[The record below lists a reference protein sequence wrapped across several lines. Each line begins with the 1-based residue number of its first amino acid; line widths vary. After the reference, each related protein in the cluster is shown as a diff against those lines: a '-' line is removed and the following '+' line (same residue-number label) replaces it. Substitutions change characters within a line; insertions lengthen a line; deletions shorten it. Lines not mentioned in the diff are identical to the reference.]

1 VTPPATPPE
10 APFDVQ
16 AHQWADAMLPRADAH
31 RLDGPLWARWALVE
45 AFAAG
50 KVAGAAEEREACA
63 KLAGAAAARYF
74 DPQSEDYH
82 GPAGDAAMAL
92 AAEIRERA

>member
-31 RLDGPLWARWALVE
+31 RLVGPRWARGALVE

-50 KVAGAAEEREACA
+50 RASVAAEAETPWDRI
-63 KLAGAAAARYF
+63 
-74 DPQSEDYH
+74 
-82 GPAGDAAMAL
+82 GDAT
-92 AAEIRERA
+92 